1 MLIALAFLVEIGAWY
16 GKLRFD
22 LRKNHASSS
31 NGKSL
36 ASSLIP
42 SYGIYVRP
50 TSRV

>member
-42 SYGIYVRP
+42 SHGIYVRP